1 MPWLQDPKS
10 AILTASPACCA
21 GKLNPRSETL
31 GKNAESW
38 TALTRA
44 GYDLYRDV
52 LNTPAFLAFLPD
64 VVGLTGL
71 DISCDEA
78 GNARF
83 LAKKGAKMCGLDFA
97 PTFISHA
104 RAAEQQTTLNIEVHH
119 ADCKNLLFAHASFD
133 FAVTFMS
140 LMDVDDTDRALGE
153 VHWILT
159 PG

>member
-1 MPWLQDPKS
+1 
-10 AILTASPACCA
+10 
-21 GKLNPRSETL
+21 
-31 GKNAESW
+31 
-38 TALTRA
+38 
-44 GYDLYRDV
+44 
-52 LNTPAFLAFLPD
+52 
-64 VVGLTGL
+64 
-71 DISCDEA
+71 
-78 GNARF
+78 
-83 LAKKGAKMCGLDFA
+83 MCGLDFA